1 MIWGVVYAIVAAIVF
16 GWLLCSHVKRRSDF
30 ERVPLRVLIGIP
42 VAWLPVL
49 VGMALLVIW
58 AAIRLRCAS
67 RGGQ

>member
-1 MIWGVVYAIVAAIVF
+1 MIWGVLYAIVGAIVL
-16 GWLLCSHVKRRSDF
+16 GWLLCSHLKRRSDF
-30 ERVPLRVLIGIP
+30 ERVPPWVLIGLP

-58 AAIRLRCAS
+58 AAIRLRWAS